1 MRVLSALTGG
11 VSLFVSQ
18 PLSEVRPAA
27 AIELVADLEVART
40 LVGDWEPPQ
49 AVVMVYTDGW
59 HRTLSSMLAAV
70 SARVPVWMLLEDGT
84 SAYSADLALQTFD
97 LAHPARVVST
107 EVRVDSVWARDYAP
121 LQVREQDAGLI
132 WLDSPYD
139 DERPLDDD
147 VPSHLERWA
156 ATEIERMVYSI
167 DGGAIASNGDRLCV
181 STLEYFLENDIDWRN
196 QDELDPLLSQIGCQT
211 MVLVP
216 ALVGEETRHVDVF
229 LQFVEPDVV
238 VISSYDRE
246 RDPDDAARTD
256 VAAAAVL
263 KAARRMGKELT
274 VVRVPAPSPR
284 GRDYPTYV
292 NFLRL
297 SDVALVPSYAEVGFA
312 LEMEAYDALQE
323 AMPGVELLAIPADE
337 PVDFGG
343 AVHCLTWGLQ
353 RDPEPVMKPRPA
365 PRRGARTPIGA

>member
-1 MRVLSALTGG
+1 MPLLSALTGG

-18 PLSEVRPAA
+18 PFSEVRPAA
-27 AIELVADLEVART
+27 AVELVANLDVART

-59 HRTLSSMLAAV
+59 HRTLAKMLDAV
-70 SARVPVWMLLEDGT
+70 SARVPVWMLLEHGT
-84 SAYSADLALQTFD
+84 SADSADHALRGFD
-97 LAHPARVVST
+97 LAHPGRVVAT
-107 EVRVDSVWARDYAP
+107 DVWVDSVWARDYGP

-156 ATEIERMVYSI
+156 ATEIERIVYSL

-181 STLEYFLENDIDWRN
+181 STIEYFLDNDIDWRDE
-196 QDELDPLLSQIGCQT
+196 DELDPLLSQIGCQT

-238 VISSYDRE
+238 VVSSYDRE

-256 VAAAAVL
+256 AAAMAVQ
-263 KAARRMGKELT
+263 KAAQRLGKELT

-297 SDVALVPSYAEVGFA
+297 SDVALVPSYAEGGA
-312 LEMEAYDALQE
+312 LETAAFDALQD

-353 RDPEPVMKPRPA
+353 RDPEPEAAKSHRAPA
-365 PRRGARTPIGA
+365 KLRRGPLGA